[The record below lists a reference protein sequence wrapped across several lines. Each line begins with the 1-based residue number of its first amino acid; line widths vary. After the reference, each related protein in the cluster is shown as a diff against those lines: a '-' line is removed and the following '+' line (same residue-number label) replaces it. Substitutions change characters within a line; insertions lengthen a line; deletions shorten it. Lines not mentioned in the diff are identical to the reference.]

1 MKGKSILPV
10 LVAIFLMSTRLFSQQ
25 AVGQIFYGDSLNGFN
40 QTLVGAQLTAEGLY
54 GNLFKQVMETQKRN
68 FINDKYGL
76 IAGEQAFPQSSFA
89 PIGNILANGK
99 SLGGLNVVNA
109 APCVN
114 EGFESGTLNGWT
126 VTVGTNANS
135 QTYPTFT
142 QTPTAS
148 QTSIMTTPFT
158 DPVVGTIPNSPFSGS
173 KVLRVNNTTTG
184 TAAAVRVQQ
193 TFSVTAT
200 NYLYDFAYYAVMQDA
215 GGHSCQQTPYMA
227 VRVRNFTGTL
237 QACPNFSIVAPSSGF
252 GGCAGIGATTWTTYA
267 FGTILASNGW
277 QRFSIDLTS
286 YIGQNVTIE
295 AYVAHCSLTGH
306 YGYAYFDSNC
316 GTMDLIVN
324 NTQTLSMLGTTV
336 SPQVQC
342 ATTATL
348 TAPSALSPRQ
358 WFGPSGS
365 GISGSTVQ
373 SISTPV
379 AGNYTLNMS
388 PPGICNPPI
397 QKIINLRFAPPSTL
411 TASPAS
417 ICTSGSV
424 TSSTITAVGANNYTW
439 STGTTG
445 SVLVVS
451 PTVTTIYS
459 VTAVTGT
466 CSGVY
471 TVQVNVSPTP
481 TLVISNPTGSACV
494 GGNTTLTVNGAN
506 SYTWLPSNTTGSS
519 AVISITATT
528 VYTAIGTSTDG
539 CVGTSTTNVILAS
552 TPTNVVAVNLTGSVC
567 AGNAVNMIATGALTF
582 SWYPS
587 TPLVTGNLVSLTP
600 SITTTYTVIG
610 AINTCTGQTTV
621 SVLVDPGPSQTVTSS
636 PTITCPGNT
645 IILTSNA
652 PTATGF
658 TWSPLGVNT
667 STAAASPTITT
678 VYSVT
683 AVNGGGCRSTYTIS
697 PTVAPVPVVTI
708 SPTTPSICVG
718 STVSLV
724 ASGGST
730 YTWNPGAINSATA
743 SVSPASTTPYTVT
756 ASNGTCSSNG
766 TVTVTVVPLPTITA
780 SGTSTICAGQ
790 TASLSAIGGSTYTWN
805 PGALTGANVT
815 VSPASTTI
823 YTVTGDQAGCTSIAT
838 RTVTVFP
845 NPTITAVAS
854 PTAVCP
860 GICSTITPNGAAS
873 YTYVPAGPA
882 VCPTVTTTY
891 SITGTSTAGCIS
903 TAPGTVSILVNP
915 TPTVVLTAASNSIC
929 IGSAAT
935 MSATG
940 ANAYTW
946 NPGGLTGANV
956 SVSPTI
962 TTTYTVTGVSAAGC
976 SGSNTI
982 TITVVPLPTITAS
995 GTSTICAGQTASLSA
1010 LGGSTYTWN
1019 PGALSG
1025 ANVTVSPSATT
1036 IYTVTGNQAGC
1047 TASATRTVTVFQ
1059 NPTITAVASP
1069 TAVCPGVC
1077 STLTPSGAS
1086 TYSYAPAGPVVCP
1099 TITTTYSI
1107 TGTSTAGCISAAAG
1121 TVSVLVNPT
1130 PTVVLTAASTS
1141 ICIGSAASMSAT
1153 GANAYTWNPGGLTG
1167 ANVSVSPTVTTT
1179 YTVTGA
1185 SAAGCSG
1192 TNTITI
1198 TVVPLPTITAS
1209 GTPSICVGQTASLSA
1224 IGGSTYTWN
1233 PGALSGA
1240 NVTVSPAATT
1250 VYTVT
1255 GNQAGC
1261 TASATQTV
1269 TVFQNPTI
1277 TAVASPT
1284 AVCPGVCSTLTPS
1297 GASTYTYA
1305 PAGPVVCPTVTT
1317 TYSITGTSTAGC
1329 VSTAAGTISV
1339 IVNPT
1344 PTVVLTAA
1352 STSVCIGSA
1361 ATMSA
1366 TGATAYTW
1374 NPGGLTGANVTV
1386 NPTITTTYTVTG
1398 ASGAGCS
1405 GTNTITITV
1414 VPLPT
1419 ITASGTSSICVGQ
1432 TASLSALGGTTYTW
1446 NPGALSGA
1454 NVTVSPAATTVY
1466 TVSGTQAGCSAS
1478 ATQTVTVFQ
1487 NPTITIVATS
1497 TAVCPGVC
1505 TTLTPSGASSYTYS
1519 PAGPVVC
1526 PTITS
1531 TYSVTGTSTAGCV
1544 SPVAGTI
1551 SIQVNPVPVLTLA
1564 ASPATICAG
1573 SSSSLT
1579 ATGANSYAWNPGG
1592 LTGSNVSVSPAA
1604 TTVYTVVGTSG
1615 AGCSGSQTI
1624 QVVVNPIPTVG
1635 ASANPTVICAGASA
1649 TLTGTGATSYSW
1661 NPGGLTGAAVVVS
1674 PTITTTYTLIGSA
1687 ASCTA
1692 NATAQVSVN
1701 PLPSLSITATPSVVC
1716 PGVGSTL
1723 TASGASSYTWQ
1734 PGGTVAVSIAINP
1747 TITTTYTVTGASVAG
1762 CTATATQV
1770 MSVNPNPTIVAT
1782 AASPTACTGATL
1794 NLTASGGNTYT
1805 WTPGPLT
1812 GSQVAVTI
1820 NNTTT
1825 FTVTSTSSL
1834 GCTGQNTVTVT
1845 AVPLPTVSATTSS
1858 ATICLGNCATLT
1870 ANGASTYTWLP
1881 MASTGVTAAVC
1892 PTINSTY
1899 TVVGL
1904 SAAGCPGATVVSVN
1918 VTNGPTITA
1927 AASPTAICAGGSAVL
1942 SANGSSGSYTWNP
1955 GALTGATVAVTPT
1968 STTLYTVTGTNAL
1981 GCPGTETVNLVV
1993 NPIPVLTITPASSS
2007 ICAFSST
2014 TLTASGA
2021 TNYTWNPGGTTGSV
2035 ITAGP
2040 SSTTTY
2046 TILGASAAGCTAQAN
2061 ANLTVVPVPTLATI
2075 ASPTAVCIGNSSTLS
2090 ATGASSYTWSTGG
2103 TGSAVVV
2110 TPTVTTVYTVT
2121 GANGTCPSAG
2131 TVQVVVNPL
2140 PTLSAASNPTA
2151 VCPGSAANLTV
2162 SGAQTYSW
2170 STGATGTLISVSPT
2184 VTTNYIVTGT
2194 NVNGCVN
2201 SFTVNVPVIPAPVM
2215 TLSSLPAIYCVGSTA
2230 TLSASGGNTYTWN
2243 PGALTGANVTVSP
2256 AATTV
2261 YTVTGASAAGCTST
2275 AQFTL
2280 TVLPIPTVVAVANPT
2295 AICPG
2300 FASTLSANGASTY
2313 SWSTGGSGS
2322 TIAVTPT
2329 LTSTYTVLATAA
2341 NGCTGSSTVAVSV
2354 NTVPVLAATATP
2366 TSICQGGTAT
2376 LSVGGATSYT
2386 WQPGNLSGATQV
2398 VSPTV
2403 TTNYTISGVNPAG
2416 CITTTVLSLPVLT
2429 TPTVTAS
2436 SNPTV
2441 ICAGDVAT
2449 LTANGATNYTWQPGG
2464 LTGTSVT
2471 VSPTANIQ
2479 YTVTG
2484 SNGACSALASVNV
2497 SVNPIPTLVVSGTP
2511 TNICAGSSV
2520 TLTASGAG
2528 SFTWQPGAL
2537 TASQVV
2543 VNPTVSTT
2551 YTAFGSNGTCTTP
2564 STLAITVNSVP
2575 VIVPA
2580 ISNTLVCSGFSST
2593 VSLTGATNY
2602 TWQPGSLSGSL
2613 QVLAPSSTTSYT
2625 ITGDNVTGCN
2635 GTTVITLSVNP
2646 TPTLSASALSATVCQ
2661 GFTTALSAGGAN
2673 TYTWNPGNVTG
2684 SLVVVT
2690 VTANTTYTVTGDLNG
2705 CANSATVA
2713 IQSIALPTVQ
2723 AAANPSVLCPG
2734 DITTVTAT
2742 GAQTYTWLPNVT
2754 IGATFTDQPSA
2765 SIVYTVVGL
2774 AASGCPN
2781 FTTVAVTVVPP
2792 PTVAVVANPTA
2803 ICVGGTATLTA
2814 SGATTYTWLPGS
2826 ATGSNNA
2833 VSPTATSVYTVNGQ
2847 SGSCV
2852 ASATISLVVNPLPT
2866 VTATL
2871 SANSVPCAGNTI
2883 TLTASGANTYTWM
2896 PGTLTGSNVTDTPTT
2911 NTSYTVSGDDAN
2923 GCQNIAVLNVT
2934 VNPLPVVLAV
2944 ASPTAI
2950 CETNTVALSG
2960 SGASTYTWNPGSQTG
2975 ASITETPAV
2984 TTTYTLSG
2992 TDANGCVGNG
3002 TVSVIVYPNPT
3013 VVVAPNN
3020 ATICEGTST
3029 TLTATGASN
3038 YNWSPGGLTGAVN
3051 VVSPTVT
3058 TNYTVVGDNGGICT
3072 NTYTLD
3078 VVVNPMPANVTAT
3091 VSGTI
3096 SCAVPSVQLTGATT
3110 ETNAVFLWNGP
3121 AGYTSSLS
3129 NPTVTAFGIY
3139 TLVVTNS
3146 LTGCA
3151 AIVTVNV
3158 PTDNSIPSLTTSV
3171 SGSITCA
3178 VPEVTLNAANTTT
3191 NPGYQWYGPSSF
3203 TSTSQTFTVNTPGTY
3218 TVYLTDLTSLCK
3230 DSAVISVNIHTNV
3243 VVTASIT
3250 VATCSNGISL
3260 NNGTIELYNY
3270 IAGDRYDLV
3279 VGVSYTGSAT
3289 YTSATQ
3295 IPTTGIVTSN
3305 LANPT
3310 TTTPYTLRIF
3320 DAEGCIKD
3328 TTLILKPTDCTPR
3341 VLGIAKA
3348 VSTATLN
3355 TDGTYNVM
3363 YAVVVANTDADT
3375 LKAVALVEN
3384 LANTF
3389 PAPSNYAL
3397 VGSPIKKGTGGLV
3410 LMSGFDGSSQSQ
3422 LTNPLTSKM
3431 APGTKD
3437 TITFTLRVMTN
3448 GVFGPFKNTVIGTAA
3463 TRYNVVVRD
3472 SSQNGLNPDPD
3483 TDNNPNNNSA
3493 PTVITFTPYTNFGI
3507 TKLGVATTTDYVNY
3521 DVTYTLTVHNLGND
3535 TLRNVTLN
3543 DSLPA
3548 VIKAPATYT
3557 VKTAPF
3563 ATGNLIANP
3572 AYNGKTV
3579 TSLLLAGSKVSPKS
3593 TSSVV
3598 FTVSVMADTVSVLV
3612 NSARGTANT
3621 TLTDISSSNTNPDD
3635 DNDLN
3640 CNETL
3645 DNMPT
3650 VVLLTKPVNTPTLFI
3665 PQGFSPDGDGVN
3677 DLFTIKGAP
3686 QNSEMN
3692 IVIYNRWG
3700 NKVFQ
3705 HENYNNSWD
3714 GRPNVAG
3721 TFGKEI
3727 LPSGTYYYILQIK
3740 GETNR
3745 TITGFIVL
3753 EH

>member
-1 MKGKSILPV
+1 MKGKSTLPV
-10 LVAIFLMSTRLFSQQ
+10 LVAIILMSTRLFSQQ

-40 QTLVGAQLTAEGLY
+40 QSFVGAQLTAEGLY

-68 FINDKYGL
+68 FINEKYGL
-76 IAGEQAFPQSSFA
+76 VTGEQAFAPSAFA
-89 PIGNILANGK
+89 PIGNITSNGK
-99 SLGGLNVVNA
+99 SLGGLNTVNS

-114 EGFESGTLNGWT
+114 EGFEAGTLNGWT

-142 QTPTAS
+142 QTPTS
-148 QTSIMTTPFT
+148 TQTSIMTTPFT
-158 DPVVGTIPNSPFSGS
+158 DPVVGTIPNSPFPGS

-184 TAAAVRVQQ
+184 TAAAVRIQQ
-193 TFSVTAT
+193 TFSVTAS
-200 NYLYDFAYYAVMQDA
+200 NYLYDFAYFAVMQDA
-215 GGHSCQQTPYMA
+215 GGHSCTQTPYMA

-252 GGCAGIGATTWTTYA
+252 GGCAGIGPTTWTTFA
-267 FGTILASNGW
+267 SGTIRASSGW

-286 YIGQNVTIE
+286 YLGQNVTIE

-306 YGYAYFDSNC
+306 YGYAYFDSDC

-348 TAPSALSPRQ
+348 TAPAALAPRQ
-358 WFGPSGS
+358 WFGPAGS

-373 SISTPV
+373 SITTPV

-388 PPGICNPPI
+388 PSGICNPPI

-439 STGTTG
+439 STGATG

-466 CSGVY
+466 CSGIY

-567 AGNAVNMIATGALTF
+567 AGNSVNMIATGALTF

-587 TPLVTGNLVSLTP
+587 APLVTGNLVSLTP
-600 SITTTYTVIG
+600 SVTTIYTVVG

-645 IILTSNA
+645 IILSSNA

-658 TWSPLGVNT
+658 TWSPMGVNT
-667 STAAASPTITT
+667 STASASPTITT

-708 SPTTPSICVG
+708 SPSTPSICVG

-730 YTWNPGAINSATA
+730 YTWNPGAITSATA
-743 SVSPASTTPYTVT
+743 SVSPGSTTPYTVT

-780 SGTSTICAGQ
+780 SGTSSICAGQ
-790 TASLSAIGGSTYTWN
+790 TASLSALGGSTYTWN

-823 YTVTGDQAGCTSIAT
+823 YTVTGDQAGCTSSAT

-845 NPTITAVAS
+845 NPTITAVVS

-860 GICSTITPNGAAS
+860 GFCSTITPNGAVS

-891 SITGTSTAGCIS
+891 SISGTSSVGCIS

-915 TPTVVLTAASNSIC
+915 TPTVVLTAASSSIC
-929 IGSAAT
+929 IGSAAS

-956 SVSPTI
+956 TVSPTV
-962 TTTYTVTGVSAAGC
+962 TTTYTVTGVTAAGC
-976 SGSNTI
+976 SGNNTI

-995 GTSTICAGQTASLSA
+995 GTSSICAGQTASLSA
-1010 LGGSTYTWN
+1010 IGGSTYTWN
-1019 PGALSG
+1019 PGGLSG
-1025 ANVTVSPSATT
+1025 ANVTVSPAATT

-1059 NPTITAVASP
+1059 NPTITAVAIP

-1086 TYSYAPAGPVVCP
+1086 TYTYAPAGPVVCP

-1107 TGTSTAGCISAAAG
+1107 TGTSTAGCISTAPG

-1141 ICIGSAASMSAT
+1141 ICIGSAVTMSAT

-1224 IGGSTYTWN
+1224 LGGTSYTWN
-1233 PGALSGA
+1233 PGSLTGA

-1255 GNQAGC
+1255 GSQ
-1261 TASATQTV
+1261 S
-1269 TVFQNPTI
+1269 
-1277 TAVASPT
+1277 
-1284 AVCPGVCSTLTPS
+1284 
-1297 GASTYTYA
+1297 
-1305 PAGPVVCPTVTT
+1305 
-1317 TYSITGTSTAGC
+1317 
-1329 VSTAAGTISV
+1329 
-1339 IVNPT
+1339 
-1344 PTVVLTAA
+1344 
-1352 STSVCIGSA
+1352 
-1361 ATMSA
+1361 
-1366 TGATAYTW
+1366 
-1374 NPGGLTGANVTV
+1374 
-1386 NPTITTTYTVTG
+1386 
-1398 ASGAGCS
+1398 GCS
-1405 GTNTITITV
+1405 
-1414 VPLPT
+1414 
-1419 ITASGTSSICVGQ
+1419 S
-1432 TASLSALGGTTYTW
+1432 
-1446 NPGALSGA
+1446 
-1454 NVTVSPAATTVY
+1454 
-1466 TVSGTQAGCSAS
+1466 S

-1505 TTLTPSGASSYTYS
+1505 TTLTPSGASTYTYA

-1526 PTITS
+1526 PTITT

-1544 SPVAGTI
+1544 APVAGTI

-1564 ASPATICAG
+1564 ATPATICAG
-1573 SSSSLT
+1573 SSSSLS
-1579 ATGANSYAWNPGG
+1579 ATGATSYTWNPGG
-1592 LTGSNVSVSPAA
+1592 LTGANVSVSPAA
-1604 TTVYTVVGTSG
+1604 TTIYTVTGVSG
-1615 AGCSGSQTI
+1615 AGCSGTQTV
-1624 QVVVNPIPTVG
+1624 QVVVNPIPAVG
-1635 ASANPTVICAGASA
+1635 ATANPTVICAGASA
-1649 TLTGTGATSYSW
+1649 TLTGTGATAYTW
-1661 NPGGLTGAAVVVS
+1661 NPGGLTGAVVVVN
-1674 PTITTTYTLIGSA
+1674 PTVTTIYTVTGSA

-1692 NATAQVSVN
+1692 NATTQVSVN
-1701 PLPSLSITATPSVVC
+1701 SLPSLSITATPSVVC

-1723 TASGASSYTWQ
+1723 TASGATSYTWQ
-1734 PGGTVAVSIAINP
+1734 PGGSVAVSIAINP
-1747 TITTTYTVTGASVAG
+1747 TITTTYTVTGASAAG

-1770 MSVNPNPTIVAT
+1770 MSVNPNPTIIAS

-1805 WTPGPLT
+1805 WTPGSLT

-1845 AVPLPTVSATTSS
+1845 AVPLPTVTATTSS

-1881 MASTGVTAAVC
+1881 MASTGFTAVVC
-1892 PTINSTY
+1892 PTVNSTY

-1927 AASPTAICAGGSAVL
+1927 ASTPTAICAGGSAVL
-1942 SANGSSGSYTWNP
+1942 SASGSSGSYTWNP
-1955 GALTGATVAVTPT
+1955 GALTGATVTVTPA

-1981 GCPGTETVNLVV
+1981 GCPGTQTVNLVV
-1993 NPIPVLTITPASSS
+1993 NPIPVLTITPASAS

-2014 TLTASGA
+2014 TLSASGA
-2021 TNYTWNPGGTTGSV
+2021 SSYTWNPGGTTGSV

-2046 TILGASAAGCTAQAN
+2046 TIIGASAAGCTAQAN
-2061 ANLTVVPVPTLATI
+2061 ANLTVVPVPTLATS
-2075 ASPTAVCIGNSSTLS
+2075 ATPTAICIGNSSTLT

-2110 TPTVTTVYTVT
+2110 TPTATTVYTVT
-2121 GANGTCPSAG
+2121 GANATCPSAG

-2140 PTLSAASNPTA
+2140 PTLAAASNPTS
-2151 VCPGSAANLTV
+2151 VCPGSAATLTV

-2170 STGATGTLISVSPT
+2170 STGATGSLVTVSPT
-2184 VTTNYIVTGT
+2184 ITTNYIVTGT

-2230 TLSASGGNTYTWN
+2230 TLSATGGNTYTWN
-2243 PGALTGANVTVSP
+2243 PGGLSGANVTVSP

-2261 YTVTGASAAGCTST
+2261 YSVTGASAAGCTAT
-2275 AQFTL
+2275 AQYTL
-2280 TVLPIPTVVAVANPT
+2280 TVLPVPTVVAAANPT

-2300 FASTLSANGASTY
+2300 FASTLTANGASTY
-2313 SWSTGGSGS
+2313 TWSTGGSGS
-2322 TIAVTPT
+2322 TVAVNPT
-2329 LTSTYTVLATAA
+2329 VTSSYTVLATAA
-2341 NGCTGSSTVAVSV
+2341 NGCTGSSTVAVVV
-2354 NTVPVLAATATP
+2354 NTVPVLAASATP
-2366 TSICQGGTAT
+2366 TSICQGGTST
-2376 LSVGGATSYT
+2376 LSVSGAVGYT

-2403 TTNYTISGVNPAG
+2403 TTNYTISGDNAAG
-2416 CITTTVLSLPVLT
+2416 CITTTVLTLPVLT

-2441 ICAGDVAT
+2441 ICAGSAAT

-2471 VSPTANIQ
+2471 VSPTSNIQ

-2497 SVNPIPTLVVSGTP
+2497 SVNPIPTLVVTGTP
-2511 TNICAGSSV
+2511 TTICAGSSV

-2551 YTAFGSNGTCTTP
+2551 YTALGSNGTCTTP

-2575 VIVPA
+2575 VIVPVV
-2580 ISNTLVCSGFSST
+2580 SNTLVCSGFSST

-2602 TWQPGSLSGSL
+2602 TWQPGSLSGSI
-2613 QVLAPSSTTSYT
+2613 QVLAPSATTSYT

-2646 TPTLSASALSATVCQ
+2646 TPTLSASALSPTVCA
-2661 GFTTALSAGGAN
+2661 GFTTALSAGGASN
-2673 TYTWNPGNVTG
+2673 YTWNPGNVTG

-2690 VTANTTYTVTGDLNG
+2690 VTANTTYTVIGDLNG
-2705 CANSATVA
+2705 CSNTATVA
-2713 IQSIALPTVQ
+2713 VQSIALPTVQ

-2803 ICVGGTATLTA
+2803 ICIGGTSTLTA

-2826 ATGSNNA
+2826 VTGSDNP
-2833 VSPTATSVYTVNGQ
+2833 VSPTSTSVYTVNGQ

-2871 SANSVPCAGNTI
+2871 SANSIPCAGNSI
-2883 TLTASGANTYTWM
+2883 TLTASGANNYTWM
-2896 PGTLTGSNVTDTPTT
+2896 PGSLTGSNVTDTPTA
-2911 NTSYTVSGDDAN
+2911 NTSYTVTGDDAN

-2934 VNPLPVVLAV
+2934 VNPLPTVVAV
-2944 ASPTAI
+2944 ASPTSI
-2950 CETNTVALSG
+2950 CETNTVSLSG
-2960 SGASTYTWNPGSQTG
+2960 SGASTYTWNPGSQLG
-2975 ASITETPAV
+2975 ATITETPAV

-2992 TDANGCVGNG
+2992 TDANGCLGNG

-3020 ATICEGTST
+3020 ATICEGSST
-3029 TLTATGASN
+3029 TLTATGANN
-3038 YNWSPGGLTGAVN
+3038 YNWSPGGLTGSVN

-3072 NTYTLD
+3072 NTFTLD

-3121 AGYTSSLS
+3121 SGYTSSLS
-3129 NPTVTAFGIY
+3129 NPTVTAFGNY
-3139 TLVVTNS
+3139 TLIVTNT

-3203 TSTSQTFTVNTPGTY
+3203 TSSSQSFTVNTPGTY

-3243 VVTASIT
+3243 VVTASLT
-3250 VATCSNGISL
+3250 AATCSNGISL
-3260 NNGTIELYNY
+3260 NNGTIELFNY
-3270 IAGDRYDLV
+3270 LSGDRYDLV
-3279 VGVSYTGSAT
+3279 AGVSYTGSAT
-3289 YTSATQ
+3289 YTSAAQ
-3295 IPTTGIVTSN
+3295 IPTTGIVTNN

-3310 TTTPYTLRIF
+3310 TTTPYTVRIF

-3328 TTLILKPTDCTPR
+3328 TTLILNPTDCTPR
-3341 VLGIAKA
+3341 VFGIAKA

-3355 TDGTYNVM
+3355 SDGTYNIM

-3397 VGSPIKKGTGGLV
+3397 VGTPTKKGTGGLV
-3410 LMSGFDGSSQSQ
+3410 IMSGFDGSSQNQ

-3437 TITFTLRVMTN
+3437 TITFTLKVMTN
-3448 GVFGPFKNTVIGTAA
+3448 GVFGPFKNTVVGTAA
-3463 TRYNVVVRD
+3463 TKYNVVVRD

-3483 TDNNPNNNSA
+3483 ADNNPNNNSA
-3493 PTVITFTPYTNFGI
+3493 PTIITFTPYTNFGI

-3563 ATGNLIANP
+3563 ASGNLIANP
-3572 AYNGKTV
+3572 AYNGKTI
-3579 TSLLLAGSKVSPKS
+3579 TSLLLSGSKISPKS
-3593 TSSVV
+3593 TSSVI
-3598 FTVSVMADTVSVLV
+3598 FTVSVTADTVSVLI

-3692 IVIYNRWG
+3692 IVIFNRWG

-3721 TFGKEI
+3721 TFGKDI